1 MVKMMH
7 GNWLMIRKRHILAIL
22 VLMLAISACR
32 NKTRQNEPVIYND
45 QPVTELSEPDTTS
58 EFVQEDD
65 SVIIEKPSTTSRST
79 VSPSSR
85 SHSSGSYDNM
95 RGFDPASE
103 NDMDDNGMSRYM
115 ENDDEEGWD

>member
-1 MVKMMH
+1 MVMMKH
-7 GNWLMIRKRHILAIL
+7 GNMYMIRKRHFIAIL
-22 VLMLAISACR
+22 VLVLAISACR
-32 NKTRQNEPVIYND
+32 NKPKQAVPVVYEA

-58 EFVQEDD
+58 ESIWEDD
-65 SVIIEKPSTTSRST
+65 SVVIEKPSTTSRST

-103 NDMDDNGMSRYM
+103 DDMDDNGMSRYM
-115 ENDDEEGWD
+115 ENDDDEGWD